1 MSTTSKAPS
10 EAKTSKV
17 DAGLQFTPWNAAE
30 ELFRK
35 QKAYFDTDSTK
46 TYEWRVDQ
54 LDRLVRMLK
63 ENYQRFA
70 DASRKDFKTASQEN
84 VFEVSAPIATSEF
97 TKSQLKEWMK
107 PVEAPLP
114 KFLTASGHKGMVY
127 REPYGVALI
136 ICPFNGP
143 RLLSLRPAVAA
154 LSAGNPCILKLSEA
168 LLATDELLLELIPRY
183 FEPESFSAVVGARD
197 TVTNLLKLPFD
208 FLFLTGSVG
217 VGNVVMRAAAEH
229 LTPVL
234 LELGGQNPAI
244 VDETANLPDAAKKIV
259 WGAMTWGGQWCTSPG
274 YAVVHES
281 VAEEFVRECK
291 KAVVELYGSDPKRNP
306 DYSRVISPGA
316 VERLAAL
323 IDPKKVVYGG
333 KSDAQ
338 ARYLDPTILYPI
350 SWSDKIMED
359 EIFGPLLPILTY
371 SDLGKLMAK
380 IKSLPKPLAG
390 YVFSRN
396 QQAIDQVLQS
406 LSFGGGAVN
415 QTNVFLFIESM
426 PYGGVGTSGIGNYYG
441 KAGYDSLTHAKSI
454 LISPPDVAIDTCFRL
469 TRKKRFKQS
478 INGSTTRQS
487 CRASRNGKSKKE
499 KS

>member
-1 MSTTSKAPS
+1 MSTPSKSKLS
-10 EAKTSKV
+10 EVQGGSIP
-17 DAGLQFTPWNAAE
+17 FTPWASIE

-35 QKAYFDTDSTK
+35 QKAYFDTDATK

-63 ENYQRFA
+63 ENYERFA
-70 DASRKDFKTASQEN
+70 DASRRDFKTAAQEN
-84 VFEVSAPIATSEF
+84 AFEVSASIATSEF
-97 TKSQLKEWMK
+97 SKSQLREWMK

-114 KFLTASGHKGMVY
+114 KFLAKSGHKGMVY
-127 REPYGVALI
+127 REPYGVTLI

-143 RLLSLRPAVAA
+143 LLLSLRPAVAA
-154 LSAGNPCILKLSEA
+154 LSAGNPCMLKLSEA

-183 FEPESFSAVVGARD
+183 FEPESFSAVIGAREI
-197 TVTNLLKLPFD
+197 VTNLLKLPFD

-217 VGNVVMRAAAEH
+217 VGKVVMRAAAEN

-244 VDETANLPDAAKKIV
+244 VDETANIPDAAKKIV
-259 WGAMTWGGQWCTSPG
+259 WGAMAWGGQWCTSPG

-281 VAEEFVRECK
+281 IAEQFVAECK
-291 KAVVELYGSDPKRNP
+291 KAVVELYSTDPKSNP
-306 DYSRVISPGA
+306 DYSRVISPAA
-316 VERLAAL
+316 VERLASL

-333 KSDAQ
+333 KSDPQ

-350 SWSDKIMED
+350 SWSEKIMED
-359 EIFGPLLPILTY
+359 EIFGPLLPILIY
-371 SDLGKLMAK
+371 SDLGKLIDK

-396 QQAIDQVLQS
+396 QQAIDRILQS
-406 LSFGGGAVN
+406 VSFGGGAVN

-426 PYGGVGTSGIGNYYG
+426 PYGGVGSSGIGNYYG
-441 KAGYDSLTHAKSI
+441 KYGYDSLTHAKSI
-454 LISPPDVAIDTCFRL
+454 LISPPDVAVDHLFPPYT
-469 TRKKRFKQS
+469 
-478 INGSTTRQS
+478 
-487 CRASRNGKSKKE
+487 KE
-499 KS
+499 KVEALDQWFEY

>member
-1 MSTTSKAPS
+1 MSTPSKLKMS
-10 EAKTSKV
+10 EF
-17 DAGLQFTPWNAAE
+17 QPTPDWDSVQ
-30 ELFRK
+30 ELFLK
-35 QKAYFDTDSTK
+35 QKSYFGTDATK
-46 TYEWRVDQ
+46 TYEWRIEQ
-54 LDRLVRMLK
+54 LDRLVGMLK
-63 ENYQRFA
+63 ENYERFA
-70 DASRKDFKTASQEN
+70 DASCKDFKTASQEN
-84 VFEVSAPIATSEF
+84 VFEVSASIATSEF

-114 KFLTASGHKGMVY
+114 KFLAASGHKGMVY

-143 RLLSLRPAVAA
+143 LILSLRPAVAA
-154 LSAGNPCILKLSEA
+154 LSAGNPCVLKLSEA
-168 LLATDELLLELIPRY
+168 LFATDELLLELIPKY
-183 FEPESFSAVVGARD
+183 FEAEALSAVVGGRE

-208 FLFLTGSVG
+208 FIFLTGSVG
-217 VGNVVMRAAAEH
+217 VGKVVMRAAAEF

-259 WGAMTWGGQWCTSPG
+259 WGAMAWGGQWCTSPG
-274 YAVVHES
+274 YAVVQES
-281 VAEEFVRECK
+281 IAEQFVAECK
-291 KAVVELYGSDPKRNP
+291 KAVVALYGADPKTNS
-306 DYSRVISPGA
+306 DYSRVISPAA
-316 VERLAAL
+316 VERLASL

-333 KSDAQ
+333 KSDAA

-350 SWSDKIMED
+350 SWSDRIMED

-371 SDLGKLMAK
+371 ADLGTLLAK

-396 QQAIDQVLQS
+396 QRAIDRLLQS

-415 QTNVFLFIESM
+415 QTNVSLFIQSM

-441 KAGYDSLTHAKSI
+441 KYGYHSLTHAKSV
-454 LISPPDVAIDTCFRL
+454 LISPPDVSIDHLFPPYT
-469 TRKKRFKQS
+469 
-478 INGSTTRQS
+478 
-487 CRASRNGKSKKE
+487 KE
-499 KS
+499 KVQALDQWFDY

>member
-1 MSTTSKAPS
+1 MSTPSKSKLS
-10 EAKTSKV
+10 EVQGGSIP
-17 DAGLQFTPWNAAE
+17 FTPWASTE

-35 QKAYFDTDSTK
+35 QKAYFDTDATK

-63 ENYQRFA
+63 ENYERFA
-70 DASRKDFKTASQEN
+70 DASRRDFKTAAQEN
-84 VFEVSAPIATSEF
+84 AFEVSASIATSEF
-97 TKSQLKEWMK
+97 AKSQLREWMK

-114 KFLTASGHKGMVY
+114 KFLAKSGHKGMVY
-127 REPYGVALI
+127 REPYGVTLI

-143 RLLSLRPAVAA
+143 LLLSLRPAVAA
-154 LSAGNPCILKLSEA
+154 LSAGNPCMLKLSEA

-183 FEPESFSAVVGARD
+183 FEPESFSAVIGARE

-217 VGNVVMRAAAEH
+217 VGKVVMRAAAEN

-244 VDETANLPDAAKKIV
+244 VDETANIPDAAKKIV
-259 WGAMTWGGQWCTSPG
+259 WGAMAWGGQWCTSPG

-281 VAEEFVRECK
+281 IAEQFVAECK
-291 KAVVELYGSDPKRNP
+291 KAVVELYSTDPKSNP
-306 DYSRVISPGA
+306 DYSRVISPAA
-316 VERLAAL
+316 VERLASL

-333 KSDAQ
+333 KSDPQ

-350 SWSDKIMED
+350 SWSEKIMED
-359 EIFGPLLPILTY
+359 EIFGPLLPILIY
-371 SDLGKLMAK
+371 SDLGKLIDK

-396 QQAIDQVLQS
+396 QQAIDRVLQS
-406 LSFGGGAVN
+406 VSFGGGAVN

-426 PYGGVGTSGIGNYYG
+426 PYGGVGSSGIGNYYG
-441 KAGYDSLTHAKSI
+441 KYGYDSLTHAKSI
-454 LISPPDVAIDTCFRL
+454 LISPPDVAIDHLFPPYTNDKVQALNQWFDY
-469 TRKKRFKQS
+469 
-478 INGSTTRQS
+478 
-487 CRASRNGKSKKE
+487 
-499 KS
+499 

>member
-1 MSTTSKAPS
+1 MSMPLKAKANES
-10 EAKTSKV
+10 QGDSI
-17 DAGLQFTPWNAAE
+17 QFTSWGAAE

-35 QKAYFDTDSTK
+35 QKAYFDTDATK
-46 TYEWRVDQ
+46 AYEWRVDQ

-70 DASRKDFKTASQEN
+70 DASREDFKTASQEN

-97 TKSQLKEWMK
+97 AKSQLKEWMK

-114 KFLTASGHKGMVY
+114 KFLAKSGHKGMVY
-127 REPYGVALI
+127 REPYGVTLI

-143 RLLSLRPAVAA
+143 LLLSLRPAVAA
-154 LSAGNPCILKLSEA
+154 LSAGNPCMLKLSEA
-168 LLATDELLLELIPRY
+168 LLATDELLLELIPKY
-183 FEPESFSAVVGARD
+183 FKAEAFSAVIGARE

-217 VGNVVMRAAAEH
+217 VGKVVMRAAAEN

-244 VDETANLPDAAKKIV
+244 VDETANVPDAAKKIV

-281 VAEEFVRECK
+281 VAEDFVGECK
-291 KAVVELYGSDPKRNP
+291 KAVVELYGPDPKSNS
-306 DYSRVISPGA
+306 DYSRVISAAA
-316 VERLAAL
+316 VKRLASL

-333 KSDAQ
+333 KSDAP

-371 SDLGKLMAK
+371 SQLGKLIDK

-396 QQAIDQVLQS
+396 QQTIDRVLQS
-406 LSFGGGAVN
+406 VSFGGGAVN

-426 PYGGVGTSGIGNYYG
+426 PYGGVGSSGIGNYYG
-441 KAGYDSLTHAKSI
+441 KYGYDSLTHAKSI
-454 LISPPDVAIDTCFRL
+454 LLSPPDVSIDHLFPPYT
-469 TRKKRFKQS
+469 
-478 INGSTTRQS
+478 
-487 CRASRNGKSKKE
+487 KE
-499 KS
+499 KVQALNQWFEY

>member
-1 MSTTSKAPS
+1 MSTQPQPKAP
-10 EAKTSKV
+10 
-17 DAGLQFTPWNAAE
+17 AGQAQSATPWASVEAMFN
-30 ELFRK
+30 K
-35 QKAYFDTDSTK
+35 QKSYFASDATK
-46 TYEWRVDQ
+46 SYEWRVDQ
-54 LDRLVRMLK
+54 LNRLGRMLK

-70 DASRKDFKTASQEN
+70 DASCKDFKTASQEN
-84 VFEVSAPIATSEF
+84 AFEVSASIATSESA
-97 TKSQLKEWMK
+97 KSQLKEWMK

-114 KFLTASGHKGMVY
+114 KFLAKSGHKGMVY
-127 REPYGVALI
+127 REPYGVTLI

-143 RLLSLRPAVAA
+143 LLLSLRPAVAA

-168 LLATDELLLELIPRY
+168 LPATDELLLELIPRY
-183 FEPESFSAVVGARD
+183 FEPESFSAVIGARE
-197 TVTNLLKLPFD
+197 TATNLLKLPFD

-217 VGNVVMRAAAEH
+217 VGQVVMRAAAEN

-244 VDETANLPDAAKKIV
+244 VDETANIPDAAKKIV
-259 WGAMTWGGQWCTSPG
+259 WGAMAWGGQWCTSPG

-281 VAEEFVRECK
+281 IAEQFVAECK
-291 KAVVELYGSDPKRNP
+291 KAVVELYSTDPKSNP
-306 DYSRVISPGA
+306 DYSRVISPAA
-316 VERLAAL
+316 VERLASL

-333 KSDAQ
+333 KSDAP

-371 SDLGKLMAK
+371 SDLGSLLAK

-396 QQAIDQVLQS
+396 QQAIDRVLQS

-426 PYGGVGTSGIGNYYG
+426 PYGGVGSSGIGNYYG
-441 KAGYDSLTHAKSI
+441 KYGYDSLTHAKSI
-454 LISPPDVAIDTCFRL
+454 LISPPEVAIDHLFPPYT
-469 TRKKRFKQS
+469 
-478 INGSTTRQS
+478 N
-487 CRASRNGKSKKE
+487 E
-499 KS
+499 KVQALSQWFDY

>member
-1 MSTTSKAPS
+1 MSALSKPTISQFQTAP
-10 EAKTSKV
+10 TQFSKLSIV
-17 DAGLQFTPWNAAE
+17 E
-30 ELFRK
+30 ELFAK
-35 QKAYFDTDSTK
+35 QKAYFDTDATK

-54 LDRLVRMLK
+54 LDRLARMLK
-63 ENYQRFA
+63 ENYERFA
-70 DASRKDFKTASQEN
+70 DASRRDFKTAAQEN
-84 VFEVSAPIATSEF
+84 AFEASATIATSEHA
-97 TKSQLKEWMK
+97 KSQLKEWMR

-114 KFLTASGHKGMVY
+114 KFLAASGHKGMVY
-127 REPYGVALI
+127 REPYGVTLI

-143 RLLSLRPAVAA
+143 LLLSLRPAVGA

-168 LLATDELLLELIPRY
+168 LLATDELVLELIPKY
-183 FEPESFSAVVGARD
+183 FEPEALSAVVGAREL
-197 TVTNLLKLPFD
+197 VTNILKLPFD
-208 FLFLTGSVG
+208 FIFLTGSVG
-217 VGNVVMRAAAEH
+217 VGKVVMRAAAEN

-259 WGAMTWGGQWCTSPG
+259 WGAMAWGGQWCTSPG
-274 YAVVHES
+274 YAVVQAS

-291 KAVVELYGSDPKRNP
+291 KAVVELYGTDPKTNP
-306 DYSRVISPGA
+306 DYSRVISSAA

-333 KSDAQ
+333 KSDTQ

-350 SWSDKIMED
+350 SWSDKIMAD

-371 SDLGKLMAK
+371 SDFGKLIEK

-390 YVFSRN
+390 YIFSRN
-396 QQAIDQVLQS
+396 QQAIDRVLRS

-426 PYGGVGTSGIGNYYG
+426 PYGGVGSSGIGNYYG
-441 KAGYDSLTHAKSI
+441 KYGYDSLTHAKSV
-454 LISPPDVAIDTCFRL
+454 LISPPDVAIDHLFPPYT
-469 TRKKRFKQS
+469 
-478 INGSTTRQS
+478 N
-487 CRASRNGKSKKE
+487 
-499 KS
+499 

>member
-1 MSTTSKAPS
+1 MSMPLKAKANES
-10 EAKTSKV
+10 QGDSI
-17 DAGLQFTPWNAAE
+17 QFTSWGAAE

-35 QKAYFDTDSTK
+35 QKAYFDTDATK
-46 TYEWRVDQ
+46 AYEWRVDQ

-70 DASRKDFKTASQEN
+70 DASREDFKTASQEN

-97 TKSQLKEWMK
+97 AKSQLKEWMK

-114 KFLTASGHKGMVY
+114 KFLAKSGHKGMVY
-127 REPYGVALI
+127 REPYGVTLI
-136 ICPFNGP
+136 NCPFNGP
-143 RLLSLRPAVAA
+143 LLLSLRPAVAA
-154 LSAGNPCILKLSEA
+154 LSAGNPCMLKLSEA
-168 LLATDELLLELIPRY
+168 LLATDELLLELIPKY
-183 FEPESFSAVVGARD
+183 FKAEAFSAVIGARE

-217 VGNVVMRAAAEH
+217 VGKVVMRAATEN
-229 LTPVL
+229 LTPVW

-244 VDETANLPDAAKKIV
+244 VDETANVPDAAKKIV

-281 VAEEFVRECK
+281 VAEDFVGECK
-291 KAVVELYGSDPKRNP
+291 KAVVELYGPDPKSNS
-306 DYSRVISPGA
+306 DYSRVISAAA
-316 VERLAAL
+316 VKRLASL

-333 KSDAQ
+333 KSDAP

-371 SDLGKLMAK
+371 SQLGKLIDK

-396 QQAIDQVLQS
+396 QQTIDRVLQS
-406 LSFGGGAVN
+406 VSFGGGAVN

-426 PYGGVGTSGIGNYYG
+426 PYGGVGSSGIGNYYG
-441 KAGYDSLTHAKSI
+441 KYGYDSLTHAKSI
-454 LISPPDVAIDTCFRL
+454 LLSPPDVSIDHLFPPYT
-469 TRKKRFKQS
+469 
-478 INGSTTRQS
+478 
-487 CRASRNGKSKKE
+487 KE
-499 KS
+499 KVQALNQWFEY

>member
-1 MSTTSKAPS
+1 MSTPSKSKLS
-10 EAKTSKV
+10 EVQGGSIP
-17 DAGLQFTPWNAAE
+17 FTPWASTE

-35 QKAYFDTDSTK
+35 QKAYFDTDATK

-63 ENYQRFA
+63 ENYERFA
-70 DASRKDFKTASQEN
+70 DASRRDFKTAAQEN
-84 VFEVSAPIATSEF
+84 AFEVSASIATSEF
-97 TKSQLKEWMK
+97 AKSQLREWMK

-114 KFLTASGHKGMVY
+114 KFLAKSGHKGMVY
-127 REPYGVALI
+127 REPYGVTLI

-143 RLLSLRPAVAA
+143 LLLSLRPAVAA
-154 LSAGNPCILKLSEA
+154 LSAGNPCMLKLSEA

-183 FEPESFSAVVGARD
+183 FEPESFSAVIGAREI
-197 TVTNLLKLPFD
+197 VTNLLKLPFD

-217 VGNVVMRAAAEH
+217 VGKVVMRAAAEN

-244 VDETANLPDAAKKIV
+244 VDETANIPDAAKKIV
-259 WGAMTWGGQWCTSPG
+259 WGAMAWGGQWCTSPG

-281 VAEEFVRECK
+281 IAEQFVAECK
-291 KAVVELYGSDPKRNP
+291 KAVVELYSTDPKSNP
-306 DYSRVISPGA
+306 DYSRVISPAA
-316 VERLAAL
+316 VERLASL

-333 KSDAQ
+333 KSDPQ

-350 SWSDKIMED
+350 SWSEKIMED
-359 EIFGPLLPILTY
+359 EIFGPLLPILIY
-371 SDLGKLMAK
+371 SDLGKLIDK

-396 QQAIDQVLQS
+396 QQAIDRILQS
-406 LSFGGGAVN
+406 VSFGGGAVN

-426 PYGGVGTSGIGNYYG
+426 PYGGVGSSGIGNYYG
-441 KAGYDSLTHAKSI
+441 KYGYDSLTHAKSI
-454 LISPPDVAIDTCFRL
+454 LISPPDVAVDHLFPPYT
-469 TRKKRFKQS
+469 
-478 INGSTTRQS
+478 
-487 CRASRNGKSKKE
+487 KE
-499 KS
+499 KVQALDQWFEY